1 MLLSYDRRQCKEG
14 QRDGGAAATGRPN
27 TRCAGSGAGQVHQ
40 PHAQPDAHE
49 ERSTQEGRQGQQEPA
64 PQCGPAAQRG
74 PAAQGQP
81 TPHREPEV
89 HEPEVHTERAPQER
103 HAQQETAP
111 QCEPA
116 PPPEGAQAPH
126 REDAQ
131 QERQAPKEKQA
142 QHNEKALQEGIRSK
156 RAREKEK
163 QQQRVRLTT
172 GRVHTKAQAMH
183 YRGVGRLEAA
193 MRNFVTAT
201 ARLPAGGRAE
211 CTRQT
216 RCELDTGKR
225 TKGKGTAHCHTRG
238 FTGGRAFI
246 ADAAVDGSDSD
257 CLEDEGLSDLERDE
271 AEAASSFIDDGS
283 QSSKGACIP
292 GTHTRGW
299 ILGDAYSGVHPR
311 GRILGDAYSLGE
323 ACSGRHARGR
333 ILGEAYSGVHTR
345 GAHSGV
351 LLGHKLE
358 PHRWNRPRRHEWR

>member
-1 MLLSYDRRQCKEG
+1 
-14 QRDGGAAATGRPN
+14 
-27 TRCAGSGAGQVHQ
+27 
-40 PHAQPDAHE
+40 
-49 ERSTQEGRQGQQEPA
+49 
-64 PQCGPAAQRG
+64 
-74 PAAQGQP
+74 
-81 TPHREPEV
+81 
-89 HEPEVHTERAPQER
+89 
-103 HAQQETAP
+103 
-111 QCEPA
+111 
-116 PPPEGAQAPH
+116 
-126 REDAQ
+126 
-131 QERQAPKEKQA
+131 
-142 QHNEKALQEGIRSK
+142 
-156 RAREKEK
+156 
-163 QQQRVRLTT
+163 
-172 GRVHTKAQAMH
+172 
-183 YRGVGRLEAA
+183 

-311 GRILGDAYSLGE
+311 GRILADAYSLGEAYSGRHTRGGILGEAYSGSHPRGGILGE
-323 ACSGRHARGR
+323 ACSGRHARGGV
-333 ILGEAYSGVHTR
+333 LGDAYSGRHTR
-345 GAHSGV
+345 GCTLGAHTRGCCLDTSLNPTG
-351 LLGHKLE
+351 GTG
-358 PHRWNRPRRHEWR
+358 RGGTNGGDYG